1 MSVKDA
7 VNDAMTP
14 DEAHKTLDDAMAQL
28 ESATT
33 VDQLKPVL
41 KALINVQR
49 SLLNP
54 PGYLGI

>member
-14 DEAHKTLDDAMAQL
+14 DEAHKALDDAMAQL

-49 SLLNP
+49 SSLNP